1 MVLYRLNFA
10 QFYKSYSINN
20 AFIEYSISHKTLG
33 YPCSDKGELCMSRG
47 LSVEYE
53 DIYITYS
60 V

>member
-20 AFIEYSISHKTLG
+20 AFIEYSISHETLG
-33 YPCSDKGELCMSRG
+33 YPCSDKGELCMTG
-47 LSVEYE
+47 DLSVEYE
-53 DIYITYS
+53 DIYITYT